1 MWKME
6 LSLSIMNTSFFPLIN
21 IMYLQEER
29 ITDVITGYLTVV
41 FLVIALKILHG
52 LLVRSSVSLSAEY

>member
-21 IMYLQEER
+21 IMYLQEGR
-29 ITDVITGYLTVV
+29 TADVITGYLAVV
-41 FLVIALKILHG
+41 FLVFALKILHG
-52 LLVRSSVSLSAEY
+52 LVRSSVSLSAEH